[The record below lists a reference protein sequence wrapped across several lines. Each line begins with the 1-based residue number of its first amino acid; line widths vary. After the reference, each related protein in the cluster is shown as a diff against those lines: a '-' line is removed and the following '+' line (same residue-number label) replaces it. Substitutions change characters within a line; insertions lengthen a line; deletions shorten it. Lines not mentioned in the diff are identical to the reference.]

1 MTKTAA
7 GMVAEAKSQIENV
20 SPQDALHEIASGE
33 AVLLDVR
40 EPVEWEE
47 HIKGAVQVPRGLLE
61 FAADP
66 ASPRHNAGLN
76 PDRRVIVY
84 CRSGARAALATL
96 TLKAMGYEDVANL
109 AGGFAAW
116 KDAGLPTFEHHSD
129 L

>member
-7 GMVAEAKSQIENV
+7 GMVAEAQSQIENI

-33 AVLLDVR
+33 VVMLDVR
-40 EPVEWEE
+40 EPVEWEQ
-47 HIKGAVQVPRGLLE
+47 HIKGSVQVPRGLLE

-66 ASPRHNAGLN
+66 YSPRHEAELD

-84 CRSGARAALATL
+84 CRSGARAALAAV
-96 TLKAMGYEDVANL
+96 TLKTMGYEDVANL
-109 AGGFAAW
+109 AGGLTAW
-116 KDAGLPTFEHHSD
+116 KDAGLPTVEHHAD

>member
-20 SPQDALHEIASGE
+20 SAQDALHEIASGE

-66 ASPRHNAGLN
+66 AEPH
-76 PDRRVIVY
+76 
-84 CRSGARAALATL
+84 AT
-96 TLKAMGYEDVANL
+96 MPG
-109 AGGFAAW
+109 
-116 KDAGLPTFEHHSD
+116 
-129 L
+129 